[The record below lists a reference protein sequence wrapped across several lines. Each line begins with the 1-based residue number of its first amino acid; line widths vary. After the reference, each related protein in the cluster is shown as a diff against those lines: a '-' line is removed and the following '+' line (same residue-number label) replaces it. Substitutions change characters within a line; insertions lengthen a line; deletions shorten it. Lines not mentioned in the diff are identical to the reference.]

1 MIMESS
7 LKKNDLIQID
17 NGIFRVL
24 EVNCDKALLIDCVKR
39 TMPGWKAIKDIVGFS
54 FCDEDELHR
63 KTGYRPA
70 AIEELKPKER
80 REAYNRFSSICGI
93 LSFVGSVKER
103 CMAIWQAAEHHN
115 KSKQTI
121 RTYLCIY
128 LIYQTVSALSL
139 IHI

>member
-70 AIEELKPKER
+70 AIEECDTFLSSCLPTR
-80 REAYNRFSSICGI
+80 RRRYKG
-93 LSFVGSVKER
+93 GK
-103 CMAIWQAAEHHN
+103 
-115 KSKQTI
+115 
-121 RTYLCIY
+121 
-128 LIYQTVSALSL
+128 
-139 IHI
+139 